1 MAWFP
6 DASRLSPSGRTN
18 LTVGTVCLT
27 GSQACTRLG
36 KGALGGRGLF
46 LKAFPILLII
56 LLIIIPHVFPPC
68 PIAHSE
74 QDLTLLP
81 KPFRSQDGQS
91 LARTSLLLPE
101 VGHEMLMV

>member
-1 MAWFP
+1 M
-6 DASRLSPSGRTN
+6 
-18 LTVGTVCLT
+18 GTVCLT
-27 GSQACTRLG
+27 GSQVCTRLG

-56 LLIIIPHVFPPC
+56 LLIIIPPVFPPC

-81 KPFRSQDGQS
+81 KLFRSQDGQS

-101 VGHEMLMV
+101 VGHETLMV